1 QECEAKAYDRY
12 LSPGLAFD
20 GFEGIYA
27 NKAGQAQEGEAIF
40 YRSSALT
47 LESRHDF
54 CMKDAIPAQEDFRGL
69 LEAFPTLSAIVD
81 ERLTT
86 VAQVAVFR

>member
-1 QECEAKAYDRY
+1 
-12 LSPGLAFD
+12 
-20 GFEGIYA
+20 
-27 NKAGQAQEGEAIF
+27 QEGEAIF

-54 CMKDAIPAQEDFRGL
+54 SMKDAIPALEDFRAL
-69 LEAFPTLSAIVD
+69 LKAFPSLKTIVE